1 MRHASYRKH
10 SNDNKKQC
18 TCFRMAHVRQLTER
32 IVADALRFLYD
43 IPVQPRPPA
52 LALPLGELSP
62 KVTERALHPP
72 LNNTINLCT
81 HAMKIHIDILVGK
94 AQNLQSKRCQK
105 CGTLRIIRHPLRII
119 VLRPIQFNNQLG
131 RGAIKV
137 YDKSP
142 DDSLLINLHRI
153 FAKEKIP
160 ELSFVGCH
168 FPA

>member
-62 KVTERALHPP
+62 KVTERALHAP
-72 LNNTINLCT
+72 TYVFVSHLCT
-81 HAMKIHIDILVGK
+81 PFPIFLRHTRAAPPSPLALPLGELSPKVTE
-94 AQNLQSKRCQK
+94 R
-105 CGTLRIIRHPLRII
+105 TLPRANICVR
-119 VLRPIQFNNQLG
+119 
-131 RGAIKV
+131 
-137 YDKSP
+137 KSP
-142 DDSLLINLHRI
+142 MHPVSYILTTYPRSPGLPLGSPSGRAEIGRAH
-153 FAKEKIP
+153 
-160 ELSFVGCH
+160 V
-168 FPA
+168 

>member
-1 MRHASYRKH
+1 
-10 SNDNKKQC
+10 
-18 TCFRMAHVRQLTER
+18 
-32 IVADALRFLYD
+32 
-43 IPVQPRPPA
+43 
-52 LALPLGELSP
+52 
-62 KVTERALHPP
+62 
-72 LNNTINLCT
+72 
-81 HAMKIHIDILVGK
+81 MKIHIDILVGK